1 MTTPMPVR
9 RKLGPRARLALRI
22 GGLVGVLIMV
32 GFLVAFGA
40 ANGSSVKVS
49 EYEPYTW
56 RSGSAVYLSNSLYE
70 PVTCTVS
77 WPDER
82 LDVVQLEDAGPR
94 PLHVDDFQLHGA
106 RIERSID
113 GPATISCDDTVT
125 LSSGPVLWLY
135 PLGSTFLIP
144 TAGILLIVGWM
155 HSSTRRW
162 WSRWLTPDR
171 PYAPIHVVGWLLD
184 RRRRRR

>member
-1 MTTPMPVR
+1 VTTPMPIR
-9 RKLGPRARLALRI
+9 GKPGPRARLAFRI

-49 EYEPYTW
+49 THPPYTW
-56 RSGSAVYLSNSLYE
+56 RSGSAVYLSNSHYE
-70 PVTCTVS
+70 PATCTVI

-82 LDVVQLEDAGPR
+82 LDVVQLDDRRPR
-94 PLHVDDFQLHGA
+94 PLGVEAFELHGA

-144 TAGILLIVGWM
+144 NVGILLIAAWM
-155 HSSTRRW
+155 YSSKRRW
-162 WSRWLTPDR
+162 WSRWLTPNR
-171 PYAPIHVVGWLLD
+171 PYAPILFVGWLLD